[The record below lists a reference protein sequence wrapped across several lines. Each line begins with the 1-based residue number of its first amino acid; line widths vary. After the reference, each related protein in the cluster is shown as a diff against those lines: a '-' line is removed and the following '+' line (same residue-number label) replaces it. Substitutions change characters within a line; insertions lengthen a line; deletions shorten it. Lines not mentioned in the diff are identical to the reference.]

1 MMKNKAMEETACM
14 ASLVVTNPSTEGP
27 ISMPAK
33 ISPTTEGRHM
43 RSNSS
48 PTKRAA
54 ARTIRASVMMV
65 YGKSPR
71 SGFDEKTIY
80 VQANKHELF
89 LGLHVFWV
97 VKLCAA
103 QKWRGG

>member
-1 MMKNKAMEETACM
+1 
-14 ASLVVTNPSTEGP
+14 
-27 ISMPAK
+27 
-33 ISPTTEGRHM
+33 
-43 RSNSS
+43 
-48 PTKRAA
+48 
-54 ARTIRASVMMV
+54 MV

-89 LGLHVFWV
+89 LGLRVFGV
-97 VKLCAA
+97 VTLCAA